1 MIGIHAARFEKYL
14 IDRTPVGG
22 KGRVTFPVTLLLV
35 VPQCWA
41 SLQRAPVAGV
51 LYLLALNK
59 SSLNVSSVVLG
70 NQRAELPGRCREFRR
85 HHPAHQWWPEWRSG
99 SSGPVCQGAEG
110 VGMSLWRWL
119 GLAALVGCSVFF
131 TWKVGTWRYG
141 KQLADLSASYQA
153 DLTTISNAA
162 AAQARQALELQQAT
176 QKALAELDAKAT
188 TEKAHAL
195 AENEKLRADV
205 AAGDRRLRIAGRCS
219 ADSSNLSGTTSAAR
233 LDDGGTVE
241 LAGAAGRTVFDI
253 RAGIIKDRAALK
265 GLQEYVREVC
275 Q

>member
-1 MIGIHAARFEKYL
+1 M
-14 IDRTPVGG
+14 
-22 KGRVTFPVTLLLV
+22 TFPVTLLLV

-131 TWKVGTWRYG
+131 TWKVDTWRYG

-153 DLTTISNAA
+153 DLTTISIAA

-205 AAGDRRLRIAGRCS
+205 ADGDRRLRIAGRCS
-219 ADSSNLSGTTSAAR
+219 ADSNNLSDTTSTAR
-233 LDDGGTVE
+233 LDNGGAVE
-241 LAGAAGRTVFDI
+241 LTGAAGRTVFDI
-253 RAGIIKDRAALK
+253 RAGIIKDRAAMK
-265 GLQEYVREVC
+265 GLQGYVRKLC